1 MQQNSGEGKNS
12 MKWLYGEIN
21 DYTKAEYDA
30 VYNSLSI
37 SRKERIDRFKLE
49 DDRRRSLLGE
59 MLVKELLA
67 EEGISATIES
77 AENGRPYIEN
87 DLRFISISHS
97 NAAVVAAVSDSPIG
111 VDIEQI
117 KPVNPRLVKR
127 ICTTEEEAFINLSDG
142 ELSGQLITEETTLER
157 FFNIWTAKEA
167 WFKKQGT
174 GITDFKTIN
183 VLNEEREVHRAGEY
197 IIQII

>member
-30 VYNSLSI
+30 VYNSLAV

-59 MLVKELLA
+59 MLTKKLLT
-67 EEGISATIES
+67 EEGILSPIES
-77 AENGRPYIEN
+77 AENGRPYIKDN
-87 DLRFISISHS
+87 LRYISISHS
-97 NAAVVAAVSDSPIG
+97 NTAVVAAVSDSPVGI
-111 VDIEQI
+111 DIEQI
-117 KPVNPRLVKR
+117 KPVNRRLVKR
-127 ICTTEEEAFINLSDG
+127 ICTDEEEVFINLSNEKACD
-142 ELSGQLITEETTLER
+142 QLITEEKTLER
-157 FFNIWTAKEA
+157 FFVIWTAKEA

-174 GITDFKTIN
+174 GITDFKKVN
-183 VLNEEREVHRAGEY
+183 VLNEKREVHRKGEY